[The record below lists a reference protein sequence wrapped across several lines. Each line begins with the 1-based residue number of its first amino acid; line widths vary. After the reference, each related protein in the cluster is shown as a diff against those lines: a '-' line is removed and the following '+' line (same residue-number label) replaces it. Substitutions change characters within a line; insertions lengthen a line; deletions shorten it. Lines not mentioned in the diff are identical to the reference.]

1 MQMNNK
7 ARAIITNAQNQA
19 VRKNNDIVM
28 PEHVLYALTYVKDFI
43 DLYESFN
50 GDALQLR
57 TFLNQYFVQNQ
68 ASHDVETVHLSKHF
82 AEMMKH
88 AEESANNRKYK
99 EVTLS
104 DLIRGLIEVP
114 DTFARYALA
123 QTCEDI
129 DEFVDELENLDDSRF
144 SVIPVEQHVHLDQLI
159 NAILNPL
166 NSAAQQAA
174 RQTKQ
179 TQQNQQAQGTPLV
192 KKLNN
197 RTGLTPV
204 IGREDI
210 VERTIEIL
218 NRKTKNNPIHVGEP
232 GVGKTAIIDKI
243 TTLIDSGNV
252 PARLQNATVY
262 SLNVGDLMAGTQFR
276 GELETRVKKLME
288 QLAKEENP
296 ILYIDEIHNIVNAGN
311 SGGGSLDIANML
323 KPYLTDDHIKFIGTT
338 TNDEYKKFFA
348 KDKALSRR
356 FQPVFVEEPSISDSI
371 QILNG
376 LKSYYEDF
384 HGITYSDAAI
394 ESAVKLSAKY
404 INDRFLPDKAID
416 LIDEAGSYATIHKV
430 AVVDTGLIEAVLSK
444 TCKIPMETV
453 QASETDRLA
462 KLEDALKSKV
472 YGQDNAI
479 HALVEAIMI
488 SRAGLNDDNK
498 PIGAF
503 LAVGP
508 TGVGKTEI
516 AKVLAETMDMPLVRF
531 DMSEYTDETSAN
543 KLIGSSAGYVG
554 YEDGGLLTNQLRKT
568 PSCVLLL
575 DEIEKAHSKIFN
587 LLLQAMDNA
596 VMTDNQ
602 GNKVDFRNV
611 IMIMTSNAGASKM
624 GHTPV
629 GFGRTAVASEAMDA
643 AVMKTFAPEF
653 RNRLNATLVFNSM
666 NEDMAKKI
674 AKRQLAMFVSKM
686 ENVKVSYSKTVIQK
700 LAETAHSE
708 YGGREIKRNIEQKI
722 KPLFVKEL
730 LFGKLKNGG
739 ECSIVCKG
747 DTFSLKIK

>member
-1 MQMNNK
+1 MQLSHK
-7 ARAIITNAQNQA
+7 AKIIIGNAHSHA
-19 VRKNNDIVM
+19 ARKNNDIVT
-28 PEHVLYALTYVKDFI
+28 PEHVLYAITYVKDFI
-43 DLYESFN
+43 ELYEEFE
-50 GDALQLR
+50 GDAFQLR
-57 TFLNQYFVQNQ
+57 TFLNQYFIKNQ
-68 ASHDVETVHLSKHF
+68 ADHEVTNLNLSVNFVKMIEE
-82 AEMMKH
+82 AEK
-88 AEESANNRKYK
+88 SATSRNCN

-104 DLIRGLIEVP
+104 DLLRGIAAM
-114 DTFARYALA
+114 DKTFAMHAVSK
-123 QTCEDI
+123 TCESV
-129 DEFVDELENLDDSRF
+129 DEFVEELESIDDSKF
-144 SVIPVEQHVHLDQLI
+144 SVIPAEQHVHLDQLLG
-159 NAILNPL
+159 AILNPL
-166 NSAAQQAA
+166 NQAAQRAANQSRQNSQQQPSQA
-174 RQTKQ
+174 
-179 TQQNQQAQGTPLV
+179 PLV

-197 RTGLTPV
+197 RKGLTPV

-218 NRKTKNNPIHVGEP
+218 SRKTKNNPIHVGEP

-243 TTLIDSGNV
+243 TALIDSGKV
-252 PARLQNATVY
+252 PARLKGATVY
-262 SLNVGDLMAGTQFR
+262 SLNIGDLMAGTQYR
-276 GELETRVKKLME
+276 GELETRIKKLME
-288 QLAKEENP
+288 QLSKEENP

-311 SGGGSLDIANML
+311 SGGGSLDVANML

-376 LKSYYEDF
+376 LKSYYEEF
-384 HGITYSDAAI
+384 HGILYSDAAI
-394 ESAVKLSAKY
+394 EGAVKLSAKY

-416 LIDEAGSYATIHKV
+416 LIDEAGAYANIHKV
-430 AVVDTGLIEAVLSK
+430 AVVDTGLIEQVLSK

-453 QASETDRLA
+453 QSSEVDRLA
-462 KLEDALKSKV
+462 KLEGALKGKV
-472 YGQDNAI
+472 FGQDEAI

-554 YEDGGLLTNQLRKT
+554 YEEGGLLTNQLRKT

-611 IMIMTSNAGASKM
+611 IMIMTSNAGASQM
-624 GHTPV
+624 GKTTI
-629 GFGRTAVASEAMDA
+629 GFNGITVKSEAMNA

-666 NEDMAKKI
+666 NEEMATKI

-730 LFGKLKNGG
+730 LFGRLKSGG

-747 DTFSLKIK
+747 DSFALKIK